1 MQDLND
7 LYYYVQVVDHGGFAP
22 ASRAICVPKS
32 KLSRRI
38 AALEER
44 LGVRLIR
51 RSTRHFSMTD
61 VGQTYYAHCRA
72 MLVEAEAAQE
82 SIEAVQAEPRGVIRV
97 TCPTTLLHVHV
108 STLLAEFM
116 HQYPQ
121 VTVHL
126 DATNR
131 RVDLLA
137 EGVDVALRARPELE
151 DSELVT
157 RVLSD
162 RGRCLVASP
171 ALMSQQMSQH
181 GPLTSPQDLEHW
193 PTLGWG
199 PPQPE
204 HVWVLEG
211 PNGEEVEVP
220 HRPRLVTTDMMAL
233 RHAAE
238 AGLGLIHLPALM
250 VQEPLQRGSLVR
262 VMPGW
267 VPQRD
272 IIHAVYPSR
281 RGLLPSVRAF
291 IDHLVAFYASFDE
304 D

>member
-61 VGQTYYAHCRA
+61 VGQTYYAHCKA

-82 SIEAVQAEPRGVIRV
+82 SIEAVRAEPRGVIRV
-97 TCPTTLLHVHV
+97 TCPTSLLHVHI
-108 STLLAEFM
+108 SDLLAAFM
-116 HQYPQ
+116 QQYPQ

-126 DATNR
+126 EATNR
-131 RVDLLA
+131 RVDVLG

-171 ALMSQQMSQH
+171 ALVSQY
-181 GPLTSPQDLEHW
+181 GPLVSPDELDRW

-199 PPQPE
+199 VPQQE
-204 HVWVLEG
+204 HVWVLHG
-211 PNGEEVEVP
+211 PGGARVEVP
-220 HRPRLVTTDMMAL
+220 LRPRLVTTDMMAL
-233 RHAAE
+233 CRAAE
-238 AGLGLIHLPALM
+238 AGLGLIHLPILI
-250 VQEPLQRGSLVR
+250 VQEQLQRGSLLR
-262 VMPGW
+262 VMPDW
-267 VPQRD
+267 MPQRD

-291 IDHLVAFYASFDE
+291 LDQLVTFYASFDE

>member
-61 VGQTYYAHCRA
+61 VGQTYYSHCRA

-97 TCPTTLLHVHV
+97 TCPTTLLHVHI
-108 STLLAEFM
+108 STLLADFM
-116 HQYPQ
+116 RLYPQ

-126 DATNR
+126 EATNR
-131 RVDLLA
+131 RVDVLA

-157 RVLSD
+157 RILSD

-171 ALMSQQMSQH
+171 DLVAAH
-181 GPLTSPQDLEHW
+181 GPLASPQGLDRW

-199 PPQPE
+199 PPQSE
-204 HVWVLEG
+204 HVWVFEG
-211 PNGEEVEVP
+211 PGGERVEVS
-220 HRPRLVTTDMMAL
+220 HRPRLVTTDMMTL
-233 RHAAE
+233 CRAAE

-250 VQEPLQRGSLVR
+250 VQAPIERGSLVR
-262 VMPGW
+262 VMPDW
-267 VPQRD
+267 MPQRD

-291 IDHLVAFYASFDE
+291 IDHMVAFYASFDE